1 MGYEKQSIMNDAQ
14 LKDLVRSWKDFPTK
28 GILFK
33 DMNPLLNDP
42 DSLNYL
48 DDKLYKTCTN
58 VQMNKIAA
66 IESRGFIIGSLL
78 AKSLNKGLILIR
90 KEGKLPG
97 PTIKQSYDIEYG
109 TGIMEIQNDAIL
121 EGEKILIVDDLLA
134 TGGTAI
140 AAASLVEKLGG
151 TVVGFVFI
159 ICLNY
164 LEGMNK
170 LRNHGYNVSCILE
183 YY

>member
-1 MGYEKQSIMNDAQ
+1 MNDVEF
-14 LKDLVRSWKDFPTK
+14 KNLVRTWKDFPTN

-33 DMNPLLNDP
+33 DINPLLRTP

-48 DDKLYKTCTN
+48 NEKLFNMCTSI
-58 VQMNKIAA
+58 QMNKISA
-66 IESRGFIIGSLL
+66 IESRGFIIGALL
-78 AKSLNKGLILIR
+78 AMRLSKGLVLIR

-97 PTIKQSYDIEYG
+97 PTIKQSYSIEYG
-109 TGIMEIQNDAIL
+109 TRIMEIQNDAIL
-121 EGEKILIVDDLLA
+121 SGEKILIADDLLA

-151 TVVGFVFI
+151 KVVGFVFI

-164 LEGMNK
+164 LEGMDK
-170 LRNHGYNVSCILE
+170 LRNHGYSVKSIME
-183 YY
+183 YD

>member
-1 MGYEKQSIMNDAQ
+1 MNDVQ
-14 LKDLVRSWKDFPTK
+14 FKNLVRSWKDFPTK
-28 GILFK
+28 GISFK
-33 DMNPLLNDP
+33 DINPLLSTP

-48 DDKLYKTCTN
+48 DEKLYKMCTN
-58 VQMNKIAA
+58 IQMNKIAA

-97 PTIKQSYDIEYG
+97 PTIKQSYNIEYG
-109 TGIMEIQNDAIL
+109 TRNMEIQNDAIL
-121 EGEKILIVDDLLA
+121 DGEKILIVDDLLA

-140 AAASLVEKLGG
+140 ASASLVEKLGG
-151 TVVGFVFI
+151 AVVGFVFI

-170 LRNHGYNVSCILE
+170 VRNHGYNVNCIME
-183 YY
+183 CY

>member
-58 VQMNKIAA
+58 LQMNKIAA

-97 PTIKQSYDIEYG
+97 PTVKQSYDIEYG
-109 TGIMEIQNDAIL
+109 TRIMEIQNDAIL

-140 AAASLVEKLGG
+140 ASASLVEKLGG

>member
-1 MGYEKQSIMNDAQ
+1 MNDAQ
-14 LKDLVRSWKDFPTK
+14 FKDLVKSWNDFPTK
-28 GILFK
+28 GISFK
-33 DMNPLLNDP
+33 DINPLLNAP

-109 TGIMEIQNDAIL
+109 TRIMEIQNDAIL
-121 EGEKILIVDDLLA
+121 DGEKILIVDDLLA

-151 TVVGFVFI
+151 IVVGFVFI

>member
-1 MGYEKQSIMNDAQ
+1 MNDAQ
-14 LKDLVRSWKDFPTK
+14 FKDLVRSWKDFPTK
-28 GILFK
+28 GISFK
-33 DMNPLLNDP
+33 DINLLLSTP
-42 DSLNYL
+42 ESLNYL
-48 DDKLYKTCTN
+48 DEKLYKMCTN

-97 PTIKQSYDIEYG
+97 PTIKESYDIEYG
-109 TGIMEIQNDAIL
+109 TRIMEIQNDAIL
-121 EGEKILIVDDLLA
+121 DGEKILIVDDLLA
-134 TGGTAI
+134 TGGSAI
-140 AAASLVEKLGG
+140 ASASLVERLGG
-151 TVVGFVFI
+151 AVVGFVFI

-170 LRNHGYNVSCILE
+170 LRNHGYNVNCIME

>member
-1 MGYEKQSIMNDAQ
+1 MNDAQ
-14 LKDLVRSWKDFPTK
+14 FKNLVRSWKDFPTK

-33 DMNPLLNDP
+33 DINPLLSTP

-48 DDKLYKTCTN
+48 NEKLYKMCTN

-78 AKSLNKGLILIR
+78 AKSLNKGLILVR

-97 PTIKQSYDIEYG
+97 PTIKQSYNIEYG
-109 TGIMEIQNDAIL
+109 TRIMEIQNDAIL
-121 EGEKILIVDDLLA
+121 DGEKILIVDDLLA

-140 AAASLVEKLGG
+140 ASASLVEKLGG

-164 LEGMNK
+164 LEGVNK
-170 LRNHGYNVSCILE
+170 LRNHGYNVNCILE

>member
-97 PTIKQSYDIEYG
+97 PTVKQSYDIEYG
-109 TGIMEIQNDAIL
+109 TRIMEIQNDAIL

-140 AAASLVEKLGG
+140 ASASLVEKLGG